1 MLDKETREM
10 IAGQLI
16 RQGAGYQRKIM
27 DIEAKQERPGEI
39 NAMIRRLQEEAN
51 VWAAKLEATAQAA
64 MNMGLMQW
72 ADYMAACRE
81 AADRQGEEE
90 RERREKAHESGA
102 YHRERNP

>member
-64 MNMGLMQW
+64 I
-72 ADYMAACRE
+72 
-81 AADRQGEEE
+81 
-90 RERREKAHESGA
+90 
-102 YHRERNP
+102 